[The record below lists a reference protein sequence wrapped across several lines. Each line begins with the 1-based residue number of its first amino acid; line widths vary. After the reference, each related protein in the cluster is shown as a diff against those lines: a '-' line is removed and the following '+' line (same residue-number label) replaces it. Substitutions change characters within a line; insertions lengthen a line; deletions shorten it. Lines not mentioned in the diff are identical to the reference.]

1 MQWQQPKKESGP
13 DSEEGETPFNL
24 DNLRSSMAQ
33 LIGARRHL
41 LEDPLSRQKLVE
53 ESAVEDARERLE
65 HEFQR
70 LEAQGLANLS
80 LTKKKSIRKWMWE
93 WYSALTPR
101 LERDIKTI
109 ITNEEKARGVY
120 LTSTVFDSVHDAN
133 FFLREDKLM
142 AGKRLNISDRVSL
155 GPFLTLLKPH
165 QLALL
170 TIMEVLRLHGT
181 GGVSEGMKTARALI
195 TVGMAVEQE
204 YNAAMRKREMSRR
217 HNLEKFYRTSSH
229 SPSSSSAQDET
240 TLRPHPE
247 MRGGLESINARR
259 EAAKR
264 DAEVE
269 AAPGPEWSRAIQAR
283 IGGILVDALMD
294 TATVMRT
301 IPHPETGEP

>member
-1 MQWQQPKKESGP
+1 
-13 DSEEGETPFNL
+13 
-24 DNLRSSMAQ
+24 
-33 LIGARRHL
+33 
-41 LEDPLSRQKLVE
+41 
-53 ESAVEDARERLE
+53 
-65 HEFQR
+65 
-70 LEAQGLANLS
+70 
-80 LTKKKSIRKWMWE
+80 
-93 WYSALTPR
+93 
-101 LERDIKTI
+101 
-109 ITNEEKARGVY
+109 
-120 LTSTVFDSVHDAN
+120 
-133 FFLREDKLM
+133 M
-142 AGKRLNISDRVSL
+142 AGKKLTILDRMSL

-217 HNLEKFYRTSSH
+217 HNLEKFYRASNH
-229 SPSSSSAQDET
+229 DPSSSQASDGA
-240 TLRPHPE
+240 TLPSHPG
-247 MRGGLESINARR
+247 MRGGLDSINARR

-264 DAEVE
+264 DAQVE
-269 AAPGPEWSRAIQAR
+269 AASVPEWSRAIQAR

>member
-1 MQWQQPKKESGP
+1 
-13 DSEEGETPFNL
+13 
-24 DNLRSSMAQ
+24 
-33 LIGARRHL
+33 
-41 LEDPLSRQKLVE
+41 
-53 ESAVEDARERLE
+53 
-65 HEFQR
+65 
-70 LEAQGLANLS
+70 
-80 LTKKKSIRKWMWE
+80 
-93 WYSALTPR
+93 
-101 LERDIKTI
+101 
-109 ITNEEKARGVY
+109 
-120 LTSTVFDSVHDAN
+120 
-133 FFLREDKLM
+133 M
-142 AGKRLNISDRVSL
+142 AGKRLNVSDRVSM

-217 HNLEKFYRTSSH
+217 YNLEKFYRTSSH
-229 SPSSSSAQDET
+229 ESSSSRTEAPNKAPLPSHSEI
-240 TLRPHPE
+240 
-247 MRGGLESINARR
+247 RGGLESINARR

-269 AAPGPEWSRAIQAR
+269 AASAPEWSRAIQAR

-301 IPHPETGEP
+301 TSHPETGEP